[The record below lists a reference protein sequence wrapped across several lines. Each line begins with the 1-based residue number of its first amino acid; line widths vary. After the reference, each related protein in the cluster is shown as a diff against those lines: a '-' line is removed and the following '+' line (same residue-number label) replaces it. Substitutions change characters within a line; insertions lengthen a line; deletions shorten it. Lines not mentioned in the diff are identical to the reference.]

1 MTVVPGTGEPSGQL
15 EPATSSDA
23 ASADDRRPAREA
35 GIESKARARPE
46 LDTETLLTY
55 AALSTFGYLLNG
67 LGPVLPFLQA
77 DMRVGRSEVAWYP
90 VMFSVAMVVIG
101 LTGERIVRLTGRRRS
116 FWLALGAL
124 SGGSL
129 LFVATSSQVS
139 SGVGAAVMGLGG
151 AMIVLLVPA
160 MLSARHG
167 HLAAGAIVEANGLS
181 SGSAILAPLLI
192 AASVAAGVGWRA
204 GFVVLP
210 FVVVLAIAAAGARL
224 PIGEAPAAP
233 PEHTVMTRTAFE
245 PSFRRR
251 WLDLVL
257 VVSVEFCFVL
267 WSTDYM
273 ITVVGL
279 DHVAGPV
286 IASMFLVGMA
296 VGRVGGGQF
305 SGRLARPRPVFFA
318 ALAVAAA
325 GFALFWT
332 FHVAVVAGLG
342 LLVAGLGVALLYPI
356 SLSRAL
362 RAWPEAPD
370 RASARCALGSGL
382 AIGTAPFVL
391 AFLADHVG
399 LQIAYL
405 VVPALLAAAAVNGL
419 TVTRQP

>member
-1 MTVVPGTGEPSGQL
+1 
-15 EPATSSDA
+15 
-23 ASADDRRPAREA
+23 
-35 GIESKARARPE
+35 
-46 LDTETLLTY
+46 
-55 AALSTFGYLLNG
+55 
-67 LGPVLPFLQA
+67 
-77 DMRVGRSEVAWYP
+77 
-90 VMFSVAMVVIG
+90 
-101 LTGERIVRLTGRRRS
+101 
-116 FWLALGAL
+116 
-124 SGGSL
+124 
-129 LFVATSSQVS
+129 
-139 SGVGAAVMGLGG
+139 
-151 AMIVLLVPA
+151 MIVLLVPA

-279 DHVAGPV
+279 DHVAGPSSPRCSWWAWRSAGWRRPV
-286 IASMFLVGMA
+286 QRAAGPAASRILRRAGGCRSRVRA
-296 VGRVGGGQF
+296 VLDLPRGGGRRPGPPGRRPGRRLALSDQPVA
-305 SGRLARPRPVFFA
+305 GAPRLAR
-318 ALAVAAA
+318 
-325 GFALFWT
+325 
-332 FHVAVVAGLG
+332 
-342 LLVAGLGVALLYPI
+342 
-356 SLSRAL
+356 S
-362 RAWPEAPD
+362 PD